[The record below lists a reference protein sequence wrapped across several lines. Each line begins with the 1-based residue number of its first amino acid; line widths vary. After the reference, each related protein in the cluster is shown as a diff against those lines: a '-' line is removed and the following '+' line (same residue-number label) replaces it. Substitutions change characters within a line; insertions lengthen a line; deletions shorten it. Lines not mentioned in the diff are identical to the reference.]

1 MRHITILAVLT
12 TVFAAPTLAET
23 KTAIFAGG
31 CFWCVESDFES
42 VDGVAESISGYTGGA
57 LENPSY
63 KQVSK
68 GGTGHFEAVRITYDD
83 AVVSYDQLLHLFFR
97 SIDPTDPGGQ
107 FCDRGQSYATAVFYD
122 GDDEKRAARRAK
134 GDAGRTLRK
143 RIVTEILPAGEFY
156 EAEDYHQD
164 YYLGEN
170 RVLTRFGWIKQS
182 DAYKRYRK
190 GCRRDEKILA
200 LWGDEAPFVQH

>member
-1 MRHITILAVLT
+1 MRHLKILAVLIT
-12 TVFAAPTLAET
+12 AHAAPALSET

-42 VDGVAESISGYTGGA
+42 VTGVAAAVSGYTGGT
-57 LENPSY
+57 LENPGY

-68 GGTGHFEAVRITYDD
+68 GGTGHFEAVQITYDD
-83 AVVSYDQLLHLFFR
+83 AVVSYDRLLHLFFR
-97 SIDPTDPGGQ
+97 SIDPTDAGGQ
-107 FCDRGQSYATAVFYD
+107 FCDRGQSYATAVFYN
-122 GDDEKRAARRAK
+122 GEDEKRAARRAK
-134 GDAGRTLRK
+134 GDAGRALSK
-143 RIVTEILPAGEFY
+143 RIVTDILPAGAFY

-170 RVLTRFGWIKQS
+170 RVLTRFGWIKQT
-182 DAYKRYRK
+182 DAYKRYRA
-190 GCRRDEKILA
+190 GCRRDEKVLA